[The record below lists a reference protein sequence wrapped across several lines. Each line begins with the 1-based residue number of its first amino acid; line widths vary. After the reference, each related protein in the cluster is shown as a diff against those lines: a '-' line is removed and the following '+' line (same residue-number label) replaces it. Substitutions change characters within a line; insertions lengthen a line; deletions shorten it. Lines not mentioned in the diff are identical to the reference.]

1 MWILLRTV
9 KFSFV
14 PVQTMARPLWYL
26 YYLPMLFIPLMA
38 VCTAAS
44 LGRPENDPTPKSVL
58 ALFVPTV
65 LLLLLVLTNDWHQL
79 VFTFPG
85 GKPWTDYDYGYGFG
99 FYLVMG
105 WELLLSFAAFGV
117 MVRRCRVRTRKTAI
131 PLIFMGLSLVYTVLY
146 TAGFRR
152 VSFLAGDVSVVQC
165 CLFALTFESCI
176 RCGLIRSNTGYDDL
190 FEASTLGA
198 QITDRDY
205 RVRYASLH
213 APTLAPEVMREAG
226 KAPVRV
232 DRNSVVKSHAIPG
245 GHVLWTEDI
254 TELTAVIEELE
265 AAGRELE
272 ERNLVVQ
279 ENYRTQ
285 RRIHSLREK
294 IRLLDLVQ
302 QQTEPQI
309 AILDR
314 LRERCHTEP
323 DESVRGRLLAMTAV
337 VGTYIKRSGN
347 LLFLSESGADTD
359 IEELSRCLE
368 ESFSNLE
375 LMGITCGCDLPKEA
389 SVAAQDA
396 IRAYRVFE
404 TVVEAALED
413 LDSVWLKGR
422 ESGPHIL
429 LRIDVSCQT
438 DLSRL
443 SDIADGYTGENGVF
457 GFTVRMRKGGEG
469 Q

>member
-1 MWILLRTV
+1 MCLDKTEEPNHARGNRYPAGGVRRRFTLYRELRCSFSVAGTVAQRNLHLSDGYLVVFGAVPRHSDEGRRYLTSAAVLAVVWILLRTV

-176 RCGLIRSNTGYDDL
+176 R
-190 FEASTLGA
+190 
-198 QITDRDY
+198 
-205 RVRYASLH
+205 
-213 APTLAPEVMREAG
+213 
-226 KAPVRV
+226 
-232 DRNSVVKSHAIPG
+232 
-245 GHVLWTEDI
+245 
-254 TELTAVIEELE
+254 
-265 AAGRELE
+265 
-272 ERNLVVQ
+272 
-279 ENYRTQ
+279 RT
-285 RRIHSLREK
+285 R
-294 IRLLDLVQ
+294 
-302 QQTEPQI
+302 P
-309 AILDR
+309 
-314 LRERCHTEP
+314 
-323 DESVRGRLLAMTAV
+323 
-337 VGTYIKRSGN
+337 RSG
-347 LLFLSESGADTD
+347 
-359 IEELSRCLE
+359 
-368 ESFSNLE
+368 
-375 LMGITCGCDLPKEA
+375 
-389 SVAAQDA
+389 
-396 IRAYRVFE
+396 
-404 TVVEAALED
+404 
-413 LDSVWLKGR
+413 
-422 ESGPHIL
+422 
-429 LRIDVSCQT
+429 
-438 DLSRL
+438 
-443 SDIADGYTGENGVF
+443 GV
-457 GFTVRMRKGGEG
+457 
-469 Q
+469 